1 MLRLP
6 CRVWATGL
14 AVYACLC
21 AAAAA
26 APPAASEDA
35 DGPPLQAAIAGW
47 IAALDDDRFHVRE
60 SATQQLRHAGAQAVG
75 PLREAAA
82 QGSLEVIVRAVDVL
96 QTMAADEDRALARA
110 AKSALEELAADRITA
125 ASQYAT
131 AALGALRVVEQRRAI
146 EDLFAL
152 GGAFGSGSI
161 PGGPTTPS
169 HVELKKSWRG
179 GDQRLDL
186 LRHLIQLDR
195 LSIYGSQITDA
206 AVPHLAVLKN
216 LRRLELY
223 GTRITDQGLE
233 QLRTALPATEID
245 IRRGGLLGVR
255 GQPSDVVCRF
265 TDVAPGTAA
274 ERAGLQPGDVVLQCE
289 GQPVADFKA
298 MTAIIATKHGGDK
311 LQMTILRGER
321 RLQVEVTLGEWGE
334 E

>member
-1 MLRLP
+1 
-6 CRVWATGL
+6 V
-14 AVYACLC
+14 
-21 AAAAA
+21 AAGSGGARAQGPA
-26 APPAASEDA
+26 DAERAAS
-35 DGPPLQAAIAGW
+35 IAGW
-47 IAALDDDRFHVRE
+47 IADLNDDRFHVRE
-60 SATQQLRHAGAQAVG
+60 AATERLRHAGAEAIE
-75 PLREAAA
+75 PLRAAA
-82 QGSLEVIVRAVDVL
+82 QQGNLEVMVRAVGVL
-96 QTMAADEDRALARA
+96 QSLAADEDRTLARR
-110 AKSALEELAADRITA
+110 AKAALEELAADRITA
-125 ASQYAT
+125 ASQYAA
-131 AALGALRVVEQRRAI
+131 AALGALRVVEQKRAV

-179 GDQRLDL
+179 GDERLDV
-186 LRHLIQLDR
+186 LRHLVQMDR
-195 LSIYGSQITDA
+195 LSIYGSHITDA

-223 GTRITDQGLE
+223 GTRISDAGLE
-233 QLRTALPATEID
+233 RLRAALPATEID

-298 MTAIIATKHGGDK
+298 LTAIIATKHGGDK
-311 LQMTILRGER
+311 LQLTILRGER
-321 RLQVEVTLGEWGE
+321 RLQIEVTLGEWGE